1 MDMVNT
7 KREVLAK
14 GGREDLQVIWKVTAE
29 AWDIDFERRV
39 GEGGGGMV
47 EN

>member
-29 AWDIDFERRV
+29 AWDIDFERMDR
-39 GEGGGGMV
+39 GG
-47 EN
+47 